1 MIYNYS
7 PEVNEVNV
15 SNYRTLYGL
24 QQWERVIMYG
34 QLLKVQTWKNETIEK
49 KMMALFI
56 REQILKTNIKD
67 LNQHLPTELQSPDI
81 ITCKTDKEYMTAK

>member
-1 MIYNYS
+1 
-7 PEVNEVNV
+7 
-15 SNYRTLYGL
+15 
-24 QQWERVIMYG
+24 
-34 QLLKVQTWKNETIEK
+34 
-49 KMMALFI
+49 MALFI